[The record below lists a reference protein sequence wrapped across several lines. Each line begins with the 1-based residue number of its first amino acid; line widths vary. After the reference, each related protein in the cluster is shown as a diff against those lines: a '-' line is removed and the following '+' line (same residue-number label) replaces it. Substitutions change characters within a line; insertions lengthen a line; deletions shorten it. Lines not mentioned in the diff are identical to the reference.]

1 MTSPAATSLV
11 LRRARVPVTLLPAS
25 LTTGSWNPF
34 DPAILCDVTLQGG
47 RIAAVVLSGAS
58 HQTAGR
64 VIDLEGRLVLSAFV
78 EAHTHLDRAHTL
90 CRAPNGSHTFGEA
103 LKTLNA
109 DHGRQT
115 PEDIRLRA
123 DFALRCAWA
132 HGTRLVRTQV
142 VGNFAEA
149 AERHAVAG
157 ALRASWRGRIELQT
171 VALCGGADY
180 GSARGEQLAD
190 IAVHHGAN
198 ALGGFFV
205 MSPDLPRQID
215 RLLAIAGERRI
226 GIDLHVDENGDA
238 DSECLRIVAER
249 VLHGKFDLPVVCG
262 HCCSLSVQTPARRQ
276 DTIALVK
283 AAGISV
289 IGLPL
294 CNLYLQDRRRESG
307 ARAPQWRGLAP
318 LLDLW
323 EAGVPVACASDN
335 VRDAFF
341 PYGDLD
347 ALEIYVQALRL
358 AHLDHHF
365 ADSLRVVTTTAADI
379 LGRPD
384 LGRVTPGAAGRLVVF
399 EARSFSELL
408 SRPGAAR
415 RCLDD
420 GELRALPL
428 PDYAELRAAG
438 LMDFPS

>member
-1 MTSPAATSLV
+1 MTNPAATSLL
-11 LRRARVPVTLLPAS
+11 LRRARVPVTLLPSAF
-25 LTTGSWNPF
+25 TTESWHPL
-34 DPAILCDVTLQGG
+34 DPAVLCDVTLQGD
-47 RIAAVVLSGAS
+47 RIAAVVPAGAS
-58 HQTAGR
+58 PPAAGR
-64 VIDLEGRLVLSAFV
+64 VIDLEGRLVFSALV
-78 EAHTHLDRAHTL
+78 DAHTHLDRAHTW
-90 CRAPNGSHTFGEA
+90 CRAPNGSNTFGEA
-103 LKTLNA
+103 SKSLNA
-109 DHGRQT
+109 DHALQT
-115 PEDIRLRA
+115 PEDILLRA
-123 DFALRCAWA
+123 DFALRSAWA
-132 HGTRLVRTQV
+132 HGTRLVRTHV
-142 VGNFAEA
+142 VSDAGQAD
-149 AERHAVAG
+149 ERHAVMDD
-157 ALRASWRGRIELQT
+157 LRAKWVARIELQS
-171 VALCGGADY
+171 VALCSGAHY
-180 GSARGEQLAD
+180 GTVRGEQLAD
-190 IAVHHGAN
+190 IAVQHRAN

-205 MSPDLPRQID
+205 MSPELPRQIE
-215 RLLAIAGERRI
+215 RLLAIARERRI

-238 DSECLRIVAER
+238 SSECLRLVAES
-249 VLHGKFDLPVVCG
+249 VLRLQFDLPVVCG

-307 ARAPQWRGLAP
+307 ARSPQWRGLAP

-347 ALEIYVQALRL
+347 ALEVYVQSLRL
-358 AHLDHHF
+358 AHLDHHL

-379 LGRPD
+379 VGRPD
-384 LGRVTPGAAGRLVVF
+384 LGRVTPGATGRLVVF

-420 GELRALPL
+420 QELRALPL

>member
-25 LTTGSWNPF
+25 FTAESWNPL
-34 DPAILCDVTLQGG
+34 DPTILCDVTLQGG
-47 RIAAVVLSGAS
+47 RIAEVVL
-58 HQTAGR
+58 AGTSFRTTDR

-78 EAHTHLDRAHTL
+78 EAHTHLDRAHTW
-90 CRAPNGSHTFGEA
+90 CRAPNPSNTFGEA
-103 LKTLNA
+103 LKILRIDQA
-109 DHGRQT
+109 RQT
-115 PEDIRLRA
+115 PGDVRLRA

-132 HGTRLVRTQV
+132 HGTRLLRTHV
-142 VGNFAEA
+142 VGDCTAA
-149 AERHAVAG
+149 AERHAVAV
-157 ALRASWRGRIELQT
+157 ALRTSWLGRIALQT

-180 GSARGEQLAD
+180 SSTRGEQLAD
-190 IAVHHGAN
+190 IAVQHQAN

-205 MSPDLPRQID
+205 MSSELPRQID
-215 RLLAIAGERRI
+215 RLLAIARERRI
-226 GIDLHVDENGDA
+226 GIDLHIDENGDPN
-238 DSECLRIVAER
+238 SECLRVVAES
-249 VLHGKFDLPVVCG
+249 VLRHQFNLPVICG
-262 HCCSLSVQTPARRQ
+262 HCCSLSVQPAARRQ

-289 IGLPL
+289 IALPL
-294 CNLYLQDRRRESG
+294 CNLHLQDRRSDSG
-307 ARAPQWRGLAP
+307 ARAPQWRGMAP

-347 ALEIYVQALRL
+347 ALEVYVQSLRL
-358 AHLDHHF
+358 AHLDHHL

-384 LGRVTPGAAGRLVVF
+384 FGRVTPGAAGHLVVF

-420 GELRALPL
+420 QELRALPL
-428 PDYAELRAAG
+428 PDYAELRTAG
-438 LMDFPS
+438 LMDFPL

>member
-11 LRRARVPVTLLPAS
+11 LRSARVPVTLLPAS
-25 LTTGSWNPF
+25 FATESWNPL
-34 DPAILCDVTLQGG
+34 DPAILCDITLQGG
-47 RIAAVVLSGAS
+47 RITEVVL
-58 HQTAGR
+58 AGSSPR
-64 VIDLEGRLVLSAFV
+64 AADRIIDLEGRLVLSAFV
-78 EAHTHLDRAHTL
+78 EAHTHLDRAHTW
-90 CRAPNGSHTFGEA
+90 CRAPNASNTFGEA
-103 LKTLNA
+103 LKTLNLDQA
-109 DHGRQT
+109 RQN
-115 PEDIRLRA
+115 PDDIRLRA

-132 HGTRLVRTQV
+132 HGTRLVRTHV
-142 VGNFAEA
+142 VGDCTEA
-149 AERHAVAG
+149 GERHAVADT
-157 ALRASWRGRIELQT
+157 LRAGWRGRIELQT
-171 VALCGGADY
+171 VALCSGADY
-180 GSARGEQLAD
+180 DSARGEQLAD
-190 IAVHHGAN
+190 IAVQHQAN

-205 MSPDLPRQID
+205 MSPDLPRQIG

-226 GIDLHVDENGDA
+226 GIDLHIDENGDP
-238 DSECLRIVAER
+238 DSECLRVVAES
-249 VLHGKFDLPVVCG
+249 VLRHQFALPVVCG

-283 AAGISV
+283 AARLSV
-289 IGLPL
+289 IALPL
-294 CNLYLQDRRRESG
+294 CNLHLQDRRRSAG

-318 LLDLW
+318 LIDLW

-341 PYGDLD
+341 PYGDMD
-347 ALEIYVQALRL
+347 ALEVYVQSLRL
-358 AHLDHHF
+358 AHLDHHL

-384 LGRVTPGAAGRLVVF
+384 LGRVAPGADGRLVVF

-408 SRPGAAR
+408 SRPGATR

-420 GELRALPL
+420 HELRALPL

>member
-1 MTSPAATSLV
+1 MTIPAATSLV
-11 LRRARVPVTLLPAS
+11 LQRALVPVTLLPAS
-25 LTTGSWNPF
+25 FTTESWNPL
-34 DPAILCDVTLQGG
+34 DPALLCDITLQGD
-47 RIAAVVLSGAS
+47 RITEVVISGPA
-58 HQTAGR
+58 QRTADR
-64 VIDLEGRLVLSAFV
+64 VIDLEGRLVFSAFV
-78 EAHTHLDRAHTL
+78 EAHTHLDRAHTW
-90 CRAPNGSHTFGEA
+90 CRAPNGSNTFGEA

-109 DHGRQT
+109 DHARQS

-132 HGTRLVRTQV
+132 HGTRLVRTHV
-142 VGNFAEA
+142 VGDCTEA

-157 ALRASWRGRIELQT
+157 ALRESWRARIELQT
-171 VALCGGADY
+171 VALCSGADY

-190 IAVHHGAN
+190 IAVQHRAN

-205 MSPDLPRQID
+205 MSPDLPRQVD
-215 RLLAIAGERRI
+215 RLLAIAAERRM

-238 DSECLRIVAER
+238 NSECLRVVAES
-249 VLHGKFDLPVVCG
+249 VLRRQFDLPVVCG

-276 DTIALVK
+276 DTIGLVK

-289 IGLPL
+289 IALPL
-294 CNLYLQDRRRESG
+294 CNLHLQDRRRESG
-307 ARAPQWRGLAP
+307 ARAPKWRGLAP

-347 ALEIYVQALRL
+347 ALEVYVQSLRL
-358 AHLDHHF
+358 AHLDHHL

-379 LGRPD
+379 VGRPD
-384 LGRVTPGAAGRLVVF
+384 LGRVIPGASGRLVVF

-420 GELRALPL
+420 HDLRALPL